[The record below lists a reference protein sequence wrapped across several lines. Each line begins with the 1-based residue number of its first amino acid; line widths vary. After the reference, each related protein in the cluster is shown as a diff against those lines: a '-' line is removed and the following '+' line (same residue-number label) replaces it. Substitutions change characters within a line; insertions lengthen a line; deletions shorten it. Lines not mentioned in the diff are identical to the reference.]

1 MFVSLVRFQLPQIP
15 WVLWIVLEM
24 SSVITLFQA
33 KEELEVTQNLVHC
46 VEFWQP
52 THEGGDT

>member
-24 SSVITLFQA
+24 SSVITLFQE
-33 KEELEVTQNLVHC
+33 KEELEVTQNLVRG